1 MSVGIENNYSVDSLS
16 GISLVELQPTSFW
29 NDLLGFSSDI
39 FVKQDDLLTKP
50 NVLQPSVNITTG
62 FFGLNAYLNKNSLG
76 MKNTTNTAD
85 VYSAT
90 TNTMGIETKEV
101 WKNTLESNDGYF
113 LLEINCSLTDTIG
126 DNKIVKNIMGII
138 SRQYSEQGFIT
149 SYNSGSVNW
158 IVRGQGVVLSAIKI
172 RILDPTTMTPAVL
185 GDNNTI
191 YLSVDFPIP
200 SKKK

>member
-1 MSVGIENNYSVDSLS
+1 MSVGIENNFSVDSLS
-16 GISLVELQPTSFW
+16 GISLVELRPSHFW
-29 NDLLGFSSDI
+29 YELLGFSEDI
-39 FVKQDDLLTKP
+39 CVNQNDFITKP
-50 NVLQPSVNITTG
+50 NVLQPSLNITTG

-90 TNTMGIETKEV
+90 TNTMAIETKDV

-158 IVRGQGVVLSAIKI
+158 NIKGQAVVLSAIKI
-172 RILDPTTMTPAVL
+172 RILDPSTMKPATL
-185 GDNNTI
+185 GNSNTI

-200 SKKK
+200 KKK